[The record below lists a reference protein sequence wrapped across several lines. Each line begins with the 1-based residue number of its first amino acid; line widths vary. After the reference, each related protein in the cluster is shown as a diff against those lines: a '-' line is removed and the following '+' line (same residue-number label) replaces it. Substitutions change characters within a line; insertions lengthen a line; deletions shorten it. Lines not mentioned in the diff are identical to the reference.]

1 MKAVV
6 ANVALGLVVLSL
18 LAYFCFV
25 VVNTIF
31 RWKSDQAKIIRDGAP
46 FTIGIPASAVAAFA
60 LVWLL
65 PIVTGDPIE
74 ITLPGGG
81 EFSGP
86 ASQIVFW
93 LLCFLSFAVV
103 VRMFWSMST
112 AKKNAPSMAVY
123 VEGKD
128 VKLVVPSSVSAVD
141 VRDAST
147 GQKTGVAG
155 AGLPNAG
162 QGANPP

>member
-1 MKAVV
+1 MKEVV
-6 ANVALGLVVLSL
+6 ANVALGLVVVAL
-18 LAYFCFV
+18 LAYFFFV
-25 VVNTIF
+25 VVHTVF

-65 PIVTGDPIE
+65 PIVTGE
-74 ITLPGGG
+74 EVKFGFPGVL

-93 LLCFLSFAVV
+93 LLSFLSFAVV

-112 AKKNAPSMAVY
+112 GKKKEPKMAIY
-123 VEGKD
+123 VDGKD
-128 VKLVVPSSVSAVD
+128 VRLVVPSSVSPLD
-141 VRDAST
+141 VRGAAADPETDDA
-147 GQKTGVAG
+147 GG
-155 AGLPNAG
+155 APPQAT
-162 QGANPP
+162 QGPRS